1 MKIQCTIPR
10 RREVEL
16 GGELY
21 VFERDDKNRF
31 VAEVQDEAHIE
42 RLLEID
48 CYRKVTDPA
57 ATSQTGLGINPP
69 IETTS
74 RPASTTPITKE
85 PEQDPPAAGG
95 APVIEPEGDDD
106 NSDENSADEPSD
118 KPEEAKLTPE
128 QDLAAARAE
137 YEAHFGK
144 KPHHSQKASRLRELI
159 AEDKED
165 NA

>member
-10 RREVEL
+10 DRNVEL
-16 GGELY
+16 WGEVY
-21 VFERDDKNRF
+21 QFRQDDKGRF
-31 VAEVQDEAHIE
+31 VAEVEDEAHIE

-48 CYRKVTDPA
+48 CYRKVVSTASA
-57 ATSQTGLGINPP
+57 AAPTGLGLNPP

-74 RPASTTPITKE
+74 RPASTTPITP
-85 PEQDPPAAGG
+85 PEVADAPE
-95 APVIEPEGDDD
+95 APVIEPNSDGSDD
-106 NSDENSADEPSD
+106 NGEGTDEDAD
-118 KPEEAKLTPE
+118 KPAEVKLTPE
-128 QDLAAARAE
+128 QELAAARAE

-144 KPHHSQKASRLRELI
+144 KPHHSQKAARLRELI

>member
-10 RREVEL
+10 DRNVEL
-16 GGELY
+16 WGEVY
-21 VFERDDKNRF
+21 QFRQDDKGRF
-31 VAEVQDEAHIE
+31 VAEVEDEAHIE

-48 CYRKVTDPA
+48 CYRKVESTKT
-57 ATSQTGLGINPP
+57 TSNAPTGLGLNPP

-74 RPASTTPITKE
+74 RPGSTTPITP
-85 PEQDPPAAGG
+85 PEVADAPE
-95 APVIEPEGDDD
+95 APVVEP
-106 NSDENSADEPSD
+106 NSDESDDENGEGTDEDADKAAEV
-118 KPEEAKLTPE
+118 KLTPE

-144 KPHHSQKASRLRELI
+144 KPHHSQKAARLRELI